1 MRLLKTACVL
11 LSSVFLFAGCDSG
24 KTLPNGSD
32 DAGKTLIYRDTWGVA
47 HIYAPTETEGA
58 YAMGWAQA
66 EDRPVELLKNF
77 LRATGEIS
85 SVEGPG
91 SLQTDLISRLFDNYG
106 VAKKNAAQLS
116 ERAQALIGA
125 YVEGVN
131 AYYEAHPEDT
141 PEWWKGRKVDPAMI
155 TAFARLFLYSWS
167 IDDGFADLK
176 RGGIEPTVGRELRG
190 SNQWAV
196 SPSRSAEGA
205 AILLIDPH
213 LSWWGA
219 SRFWEFRIHAGD
231 LVGSG
236 FTLPGFP
243 VIGLGHNENL
253 AWACT
258 TGGPDTADIYESTLK
273 EDDPNSYLVE
283 GYYQP
288 FTVRKV
294 TIEIAGVGPREVELK
309 YSKFGPVV
317 AEAGG
322 KAYSLR
328 TAYANQA
335 GVMNAWFELAF
346 GKDYTAAKRAFDMLQ
361 MFPQNVM
368 VADTSGNIF
377 YQRTGR
383 VPKRPE
389 GYDWSR
395 PVDGSTN
402 ETAWDGFHEAS
413 ELVQLLNPPA
423 GYMQN
428 CNIPPDSMLVDSPLQ
443 PKEYLDYIF
452 SDRSHGPL
460 GGWSNQRGARA
471 VELLAADDSVS
482 ADDAINYAL
491 DLQPYGSERWIEVL
505 RQVKGSPSG
514 ATIAGGEFAA
524 ALDEVLAWD
533 RQLAADSSGAL
544 KYYYWRAAIDEAA
557 ASGALAGVHERVDN
571 MLASLGEPSPELK
584 FSDAELSALA
594 KLFTQSMEKLKSD
607 WNGLGAVYGDMFRVG
622 RDDESWPLGGG
633 GDHGTRTLR
642 NISYGEVREDG
653 TRRGVA
659 GQTSTQVV
667 VLSKPIRS
675 WTLTPI
681 GQSDRKE
688 SPHYNDQAEKLLSPR
703 LMKSTWWTPEEL
715 REHIESREVVEI
727 PWRE

>member
-1 MRLLKTACVL
+1 MRPSKIVCVL
-11 LSSVFLFAGCDSG
+11 LTSMLFFAGCNSG
-24 KTLPNGSD
+24 KNLPNGSD
-32 DAGKTLIYRDTWGVA
+32 DEGKTLIYRDTWGVA
-47 HIYAPTETEGA
+47 HIYAPTETEGS

-85 SVEGPG
+85 SVEGPA
-91 SLQTDLISRLFDNYG
+91 SVQTDLISRLFDNYG
-106 VAKKNAAQLS
+106 VAKKHAGQVS
-116 ERAQALIGA
+116 ERAQRMISA
-125 YVEGVN
+125 YVRGVN
-131 AYYEAHPEDT
+131 DYYEAHPEDT
-141 PEWWKGRKVDPAMI
+141 PEWWKGRTVDPAMV

-167 IDDGFADLK
+167 IDDGFEDLK

-196 SPSRSAEGA
+196 SPQRSAEGA
-205 AILLIDPH
+205 AMLLIDPH

-219 SRFWEFRIHAGD
+219 SRFWEFRIHAGE

-258 TGGPDTADIYESTLK
+258 TGGPDTADIYELTLK
-273 EDDPNSYLVE
+273 EGDPNYFLFQ

-288 FTVRKV
+288 FTVRKT
-294 TIEIAGVGPREVELK
+294 TIQIAGVGPREVELK
-309 YSKFGPVV
+309 YSNAGPVV

-322 KAYSLR
+322 KAYALR

-335 GVMNAWFELAF
+335 GVINAWFELAF
-346 GKDYTAAKRAFDMLQ
+346 GKDYTAAQRAFDMLQ

-395 PVDGSTN
+395 PVDGSTT
-402 ETAWDGFHEAS
+402 ETQWTGFHEAS
-413 ELVQLLNPPA
+413 ELVQLLNPAA

-428 CNIPPDSMLVDSPLQ
+428 CNIPPDAMLVESPLQ
-443 PKEYLDYIF
+443 PAKYLDYIF

-482 ADDAINYAL
+482 VEDAINYAL
-491 DLQPYGSERWIEVL
+491 DVHPYGSERWVEVL
-505 RQVKGSPSG
+505 KQVKESP
-514 ATIAGGEFAA
+514 AGVAQVNGEFAA
-524 ALDEVLAWD
+524 ALDEVLGWD
-533 RQLAADSSGAL
+533 QQLAADSSGAL

-557 ASGALAGVHERVDN
+557 ASGALSGIHERVDN
-571 MLASLGEPSPELK
+571 MLASVGEPSHELK
-584 FSDAELSALA
+584 FSDAELLTLA
-594 KLFTQSMEKLKSD
+594 KLFGQAMEKLKGD
-607 WNGLGAVYGDMFRVG
+607 WNGLDAVYGDMFRVG
-622 RDDESWPLGGG
+622 RDEQSWPLGGG

-642 NISYGEVREDG
+642 NITYGKQRDDG
-653 TRRGVA
+653 TRWGVA

-681 GQSDRKE
+681 GQSDRSD
-688 SPHYNDQAEKLLSPR
+688 SPHYSDQAEKLLSPR
-703 LMKSTWWTPEEL
+703 QMKPTWWTPEEL
-715 REHIESREVVEI
+715 REHIESREVVTI
-727 PWRE
+727 PSGE